1 MRVPITRA
9 PIFFLASSH
18 KYNYTVVRNTENLQ
32 NYRNFESTDF
42 SINFKLF
49 VQFTIKNS
57 FFSRF
62 EPVSDPENW
71 YKQKYGFFSDL
82 KNQNYLG
89 YILYFWK
96 AFLIHFT
103 ILESLNHEKSGNVSW
118 KIKCC
123 FTQGKFGF

>member
-42 SINFKLF
+42 SINFQVF

-62 EPVSDPENW
+62 EAVSDPENR

-89 YILYFWK
+89 VHIV
-96 AFLIHFT
+96 FLEGFFDTFYHFR
-103 ILESLNHEKSGNVSW
+103 IIKSWEIRKCKLEN
-118 KIKCC
+118 
-123 FTQGKFGF
+123 